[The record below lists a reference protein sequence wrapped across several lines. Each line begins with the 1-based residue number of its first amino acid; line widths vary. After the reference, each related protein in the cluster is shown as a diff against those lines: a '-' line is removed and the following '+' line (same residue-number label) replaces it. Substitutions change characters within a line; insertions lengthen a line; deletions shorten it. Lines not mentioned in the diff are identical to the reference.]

1 MGRTLPPAKRG
12 SRDRLLPMK
21 PSKPCFS
28 CAGASPDDRIGL
40 RDDKGGRD
48 RKACE
53 KMKVSKKAFDR
64 IVKRAIQRIPA
75 EIRSHLDNLVITVR
89 EELPAETAREMGIE
103 PEEGLLG
110 LFQGVP
116 LIERSISAPPL
127 FPDTIFLFQGP
138 LERMC
143 ATVEELEE
151 EIEIT
156 VVHEVAHFIG
166 MGEERLAELG
176 YE

>member
-1 MGRTLPPAKRG
+1 MNVG
-12 SRDRLLPMK
+12 
-21 PSKPCFS
+21 
-28 CAGASPDDRIGL
+28 
-40 RDDKGGRD
+40 
-48 RKACE
+48 
-53 KMKVSKKAFDR
+53 KKAFDR
-64 IVKRAIQRIPA
+64 IVERAIRRIPE
-75 EIRSHLDNLVITVR
+75 EIRRHLENLVITVR
-89 EELPAETAREMGIE
+89 QELPEEMAHEMGID
-103 PEEGLLG
+103 PEEEVLG
-110 LFQGVP
+110 LFRGVP
-116 LIERSISAPPL
+116 LIERSVSAPPL

-151 EIEIT
+151 QIEIT

>member
-1 MGRTLPPAKRG
+1 VKV
-12 SRDRLLPMK
+12 
-21 PSKPCFS
+21 
-28 CAGASPDDRIGL
+28 
-40 RDDKGGRD
+40 GGR
-48 RKACE
+48 
-53 KMKVSKKAFDR
+53 AFDR
-64 IVKRAIQRIPA
+64 IVKSAIRRIPE
-75 EIRSHLDNLVITVR
+75 EIRCHLENLVITVR
-89 EELPAETAREMGIE
+89 EELSEEMAREMDIDR
-103 PEEGLLG
+103 EEGLLG

-143 ATVEELEE
+143 STVEELEE
-151 EIEIT
+151 QIEIT
-156 VVHEVAHFIG
+156 LVHEVAHFIG

>member
-1 MGRTLPPAKRG
+1 
-12 SRDRLLPMK
+12 
-21 PSKPCFS
+21 
-28 CAGASPDDRIGL
+28 
-40 RDDKGGRD
+40 
-48 RKACE
+48 
-53 KMKVSKKAFDR
+53 MKVGKKAFDR
-64 IVKRAIQRIPA
+64 IVERAIRRIPE
-75 EIRSHLDNLVITVR
+75 EIRRHLENLVITVR
-89 EELPAETAREMGIE
+89 QELPEEMAHEMGID
-103 PEEGLLG
+103 PEEEVLG
-110 LFQGVP
+110 LFRGVP
-116 LIERSISAPPL
+116 LIERSVSAPPL

-151 EIEIT
+151 QLEIT